1 MGLVATQSAET
12 TQVDPLTTTAEHR
25 YYSTFGGDDSLHA

>member
-25 YYSTFGGDDSLHA
+25 YYSIDLKAGM